1 MRDHPPV
8 SNRSIIRVAVNA
20 PLSRLFDYLAPSS
33 GRAVPGCRVSVPFG
47 RQTQIGMVMEVART
61 SDLPADKL
69 KRAKTVLDDT
79 PLLSAN
85 DLWLIGFTSDYYHH
99 PVGEVVASA
108 LPAALRQG
116 KLRDSIVRKLSV
128 TPLGVQTDLDAL
140 RKRARRQAELLTLLR
155 DAESLSFGELD
166 EAMPGWRPIRTSMIR
181 KLLIEEF
188 ETIDDEDRIACL
200 ANVEQEKG
208 PTLNPDQKGALKS
221 IRETSGFS
229 SSLIEGVTGS
239 GKTEVYLHL
248 IQDELNAGRQ
258 VLVLVPEIGLTP
270 QLVARFRR
278 RLGLEPELMHSGLTD
293 TARLSTWRAAQNG
306 SAQLIV
312 GTRSA
317 IFVPLRNPGLIIVD
331 EEHDSSLK
339 QQEGLRYSARD
350 LAIVRGKKLDI
361 PVVLGSAT
369 PSLETL
375 QRCRDGAYR
384 LVQLPSRAGKAVPP
398 MMRLIDLRKHDAYE
412 GLSQPVIDAIEKTIA
427 RDGQVLIFLNRR
439 GFAPTLICSGCGNVA
454 ECTRCDSRMTV
465 HAASNM
471 LKCHHCGAQRGLD
484 AVCTDCGS
492 PCRPL
497 GHGTERLEDALR
509 SRFPGEVITRIDSD
523 STRLKGTM
531 TRALAMA
538 TSGETR
544 ILVGTQMLSKGHHFP
559 NLTLVVVIN
568 ADQGLFSTDFR
579 GGERL
584 AQSLIQVG
592 GRAGREKRQ
601 GEVMIQTAFP
611 EHPFWSELFS
621 GGYPKVAE
629 STLMERENAVWPP
642 FSRLALLRAA
652 ATNREDAHRFLDLAR
667 ALAQAAD
674 VDGVRILGPVSA
686 PMERKA
692 GRFRAQLLLQ
702 SRQRGCLHQVLASL
716 RASLEGSKEARRVR
730 WSIDVDPIEL
740 F

>member
-1 MRDHPPV
+1 MSDG
-8 SNRSIIRVAVNA
+8 SILRVAVNA

-33 GRAVPGCRVSVPFG
+33 GLAVAGCRVRVPFG
-47 RQTQIGMVMEVART
+47 RQTQVGMVMEVAAD
-61 SDLPADKL
+61 SNLPADKL
-69 KRAKTVLDDT
+69 KRATEVLDES
-79 PLLSAN
+79 PLLSEN
-85 DLWLIGFTSDYYHH
+85 DLWLIRFTSDYYHH
-99 PVGEVVASA
+99 PIGEVVASA
-108 LPAALRQG
+108 LPVPLRQG
-116 KLRDSIVRKLSV
+116 KPRDSIILRVSV
-128 TPLGVQTDLDAL
+128 TPIGAEADLDTL
-140 RKRARRQAELLTLLR
+140 RKRAQRQAEFLTLLR
-155 DAESLSFGELD
+155 DAESLSFAELD
-166 EAMPGWRPIRTSMIR
+166 AAMPGWRRLRKSMIG
-181 KLLIEEF
+181 KSLIEEF
-188 ETIDDEDRIACL
+188 ETSDDGNTLGGL

-208 PTLNPDQKGALKS
+208 PALNSDQNSALRS
-221 IRETSGFS
+221 IRETEGFGV
-229 SSLIEGVTGS
+229 SLIDGVTGS

-248 IQDELNAGRQ
+248 IKDELAAGRQ

-270 QLVARFRR
+270 QLVARFQR
-278 RLGLEPELMHSGLTD
+278 RLGLEPALLHSGLTD
-293 TARLSTWRAAQNG
+293 TARLSAWRAAQNG

-350 LAIVRGKKLDI
+350 LAIVRAKKLEI

-369 PSLETL
+369 PSLDTL
-375 QRCRDGAYR
+375 QRCRDGAYN
-384 LVQLPSRAGKAVPP
+384 LVRLPSRAGKAVPP
-398 MMRLIDLRKHDAYE
+398 LMRLVDLTRHDAYE
-412 GLSQPVIDAIEKTIA
+412 GLSQPVIDAIEKNIA

-439 GFAPTLICSGCGNVA
+439 GFAPTLICSGCGNIA

-471 LKCHHCGAQRGLD
+471 LRCHHCGAQRSID
-484 AVCTDCGS
+484 AECTDCGS

-592 GRAGREKRQ
+592 GRSGREERQ
-601 GEVMIQTAFP
+601 GEVIIQTAFP
-611 EHPFWSELFS
+611 DHPFWTELFS
-621 GGYPKVAE
+621 GGYPRVAE
-629 STLMERENAVWPP
+629 STLLERENAVWPP

-652 ATNREDAHRFLDLAR
+652 ATSREDAHRFLEIAR
-667 ALAQAAD
+667 QIAEAAGI
-674 VDGVRILGPVSA
+674 DGVRILGPVSA

-692 GRFRAQLLLQ
+692 GRYRAQLLLQ
-702 SRQRGCLHQVLASL
+702 SRQRGCLHQVLTSL
-716 RASLEGSKEARRVR
+716 RVTLEGSKEARRVR

>member
-1 MRDHPPV
+1 M

-188 ETIDDEDRIACL
+188 ETIDDEDRIDCL

-208 PTLNPDQKGALKS
+208 PALNPDQKGALKS

-270 QLVARFRR
+270 QLVSRFRR

>member
-1 MRDHPPV
+1 M

-61 SDLPADKL
+61 SDLPANKL

-208 PTLNPDQKGALKS
+208 PALNPDQKGALKS